1 MLDRKKVTDNKTFQK
16 TIKLF
21 LSDKTVS
28 TETIILITNGE
39 VVPTEQDTAQVLN
52 TFFFT
57 VVTNLKIPEY
67 TEYDPVSNNVSDL
80 NLKLIVRSKNH
91 PNILTKVRN
100 KSQKCSFSFFTSRKK
115 RCIRVDT
122 ETGHKKAATESDI
135 RPELLKEIQTYS
147 VTLCL

>member
-52 TFFFT
+52 TFFST
-57 VVTNLKIPEY
+57 AVTNLKIPEY

-80 NLKLIVRSKNH
+80 NLKLIVGSKNH

-100 KSQKCSFSFFTSRKK
+100 KSQKCSFSFLQVGKK
-115 RCIRVDT
+115 DVL
-122 ETGHKKAATESDI
+122 EQ
-135 RPELLKEIQTYS
+135 IQRLGIKRRSQNQIFVQNY
-147 VTLCL
+147 